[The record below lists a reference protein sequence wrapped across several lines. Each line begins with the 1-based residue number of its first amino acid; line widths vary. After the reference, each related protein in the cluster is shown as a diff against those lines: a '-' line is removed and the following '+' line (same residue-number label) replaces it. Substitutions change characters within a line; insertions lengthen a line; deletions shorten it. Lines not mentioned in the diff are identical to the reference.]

1 MLLPF
6 KSAAPF
12 WSSILF
18 AVSLWF
24 SFFLQGWAILFVP
37 VLTLLI
43 LPLID
48 QYVGL
53 QVENLKPDIEES
65 RLFWYRL
72 INLIWAPI
80 QFITLFGILAYNKNS
95 NIKFLFVYLIFI
107 SIILELLHIFIP
119 VRAFQIADL
128 FGNFIGVIL
137 ILSIYFIKNEFF

>member
-1 MLLPF
+1 MSENYMLLPF

-37 VLTLLI
+37 ILTLLI
-43 LPLID
+43 LPLVD

-53 QVENLKPDIEES
+53 RVENLEPDIEES

-72 INLIWAPI
+72 ITLIWAPI
-80 QFITLFGILAYNKNS
+80 QFITLFGILALAISADMTLLEK
-95 NIKFLFVYLIFI
+95 IGLFC
-107 SIILELLHIFIP
+107 
-119 VRAFQIADL
+119 A
-128 FGNFIGVIL
+128 IGVL
-137 ILSIYFIKNEFF
+137 TGTDRKSTRSELQSHSDLVCRLLLEKKKKKY